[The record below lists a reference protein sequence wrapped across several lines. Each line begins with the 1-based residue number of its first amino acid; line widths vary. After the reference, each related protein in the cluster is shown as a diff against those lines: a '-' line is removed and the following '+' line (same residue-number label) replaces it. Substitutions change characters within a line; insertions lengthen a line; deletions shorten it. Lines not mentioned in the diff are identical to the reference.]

1 MTFPRSLLLSSTHS
15 RDLCIE
21 TSYQQRN
28 LSRRCPVVSLDRPSQ
43 RLLQN
48 KKQEKEQLLHH
59 AGNSESRTR
68 FLPSSH
74 DVVVKTKV
82 LGNFLSIL
90 ILEPVV
96 SGVKIKC
103 DRCEKK
109 ISQQVN
115 HSLRSKLSHAIMY
128 WVT

>member
-1 MTFPRSLLLSSTHS
+1 MPCS
-15 RDLCIE
+15 
-21 TSYQQRN
+21 
-28 LSRRCPVVSLDRPSQ
+28 VGLDRPSQ
-43 RLLQN
+43 RLLEN
-48 KKQEKEQLLHH
+48 KKQEKEQLVLH

-96 SGVKIKC
+96 SGVKILFTK
-103 DRCEKK
+103 
-109 ISQQVN
+109 S
-115 HSLRSKLSHAIMY
+115 S
-128 WVT
+128 VTAVKRKFPNK